1 MISDILSDRWRVG
14 TTAFA
19 LLALFSAGCATV
31 RNPALDRARNA
42 YELARR
48 DPAVAGRAAVAL
60 DQTRETLERAERLWA
75 TEKDVA
81 EVEHLVALVEKRAE
95 IAHATAKRR
104 VAADEIQQLMPQR
117 Q

>member
-1 MISDILSDRWRVG
+1 MIPNTLSNRCRAS

-19 LLALFSAGCATV
+19 LLAFFLAGCGTV

-60 DQTRETLERAERLWA
+60 EQTRATLERAEHLWA
-75 TEKDVA
+75 TDKDVA

-104 VAADEIQQLMPQR
+104 VAADEIQQILPQR

>member
-1 MISDILSDRWRVG
+1 MIPNTLSNRCRAS

-19 LLALFSAGCATV
+19 LLAFFSAGCGPV
-31 RNPALDRARNA
+31 RTPALDRARNA

-60 DQTRETLERAERLWA
+60 EQTRATLERAEHLWA
-75 TEKDVA
+75 TDKDVA

-104 VAADEIQQLMPQR
+104 VAADEIQQILPQR